1 MTTEE
6 RARVTPVKTAA
17 LTYVPTVGAFVA
29 LANNIFSLLGATPTW
44 QRRIVLGLLASI
56 PVVLALA
63 WIFGTPKRGDG
74 SFARA
79 TGTRSRRLAF
89 AAVPTVFVAAAL
101 VWTIGPLAAGET
113 KVEPRVSVVRFR
125 DDSPQSDHAYLASGL
140 SEELALALERVPGM
154 QVLDSPDSAVVLIE
168 GAVSR
173 WKDSLRVTA
182 KLLRNADKRRLR
194 TVRYERPFGDVFALQ
209 DSLSREIVQELLPH
223 IPGGLTKGA
232 IRLRDPLPEAYDLYL
247 RARFARDSERNVVK
261 ADSLFR
267 AALAVDPSFARAR
280 RDLAALETV
289 FRRLGDPR

>member
-1 MTTEE
+1 MTMEE
-6 RARVTPVKTAA
+6 RARTTPVKKAA

-29 LANNIFSLLGATPTW
+29 LANNIFGLLGATPTW

-56 PVVLALA
+56 PVVLALT
-63 WIFGTPKRGDG
+63 WIFGTPKPGDG

-79 TGTRSRRLAF
+79 TRTRSRRLAF
-89 AAVPTVFVAAAL
+89 AAVPTVLIAL
-101 VWTIGPLAAGET
+101 ALMWTIGPLAGGET
-113 KVEPRVSVVRFR
+113 TVVPRVAVVQFR
-125 DDSPQSDHAYLASGL
+125 DDSPLHDHAYLANGL
-140 SEELALALERVPGM
+140 SEELALTLERVPGM

-168 GAVSR
+168 GAVTR

-182 KLLRNADKRRLR
+182 KLLRNTDKRRLR

-209 DSLSREIVQELLPH
+209 DSLSRDIVRELLPH

-232 IRLRDPLPEAYDLYL
+232 IRIRDPLPQAYDLYL
-247 RARFARDSERNVVK
+247 RARFARDSEGNLAK

-280 RDLAALETV
+280 RDLAALESGA
-289 FRRLGDPR
+289 R